1 MSGNLKMC
9 AFAALMVVAIPAP
22 VWAAGTTYAVLHSS
36 EPALAPDMGRIYL
49 YRESSLMGVVVQP
62 SIMIDGQDTGG
73 DSHSGDYFYID
84 RPAGTYIISTST
96 EKKEQASVTVA
107 AGQSVYV
114 KFKVSMGLFVGH
126 VLPSVVD
133 PQVAAGE
140 IKDCDYR
147 APKSIAPVPA
157 APATPAPATA
167 APAPAEPATA
177 TAPTTSGTAS
187 P

>member
-1 MSGNLKMC
+1 MSGNLKMY

-22 VWAAGTTYAVLHSS
+22 VWAADTTYAVLHSS
-36 EPALAPDMGRIYL
+36 EPALASDLGRIYL
-49 YRESSLMGVVVQP
+49 YRVSSVFGMTLQP
-62 SIMIDGQDTGG
+62 TIKIDGQSTGG
-73 DSHSGDYFYID
+73 DASSGDYFYID

-96 EKKEQASVTVA
+96 EKTEQVSVTVV

-114 KFKVSMGLFVGH
+114 KFKVSMGFLVGH
-126 VLPSVVD
+126 VSPSVVD

-147 APKSIAPVPA
+147 APKSIAPTPA
-157 APATPAPATA
+157 TPAPPTPAPPTPAPATA
-167 APAPAEPATA
+167 TP
-177 TAPTTSGTAS
+177 APTTPGTSS

>member
-1 MSGNLKMC
+1 MSGKLKMC
-9 AFAALMVVAIPAP
+9 AFAALMLVAIPAP

-36 EPALAPDMGRIYL
+36 EPALASDMGRIYL
-49 YRESSLMGVVVQP
+49 YRESSVFGITLHP
-62 SIMIDGQDTGG
+62 TIKIDGQDTGG
-73 DSHSGDYFYID
+73 DSHAGDYFYID
-84 RPAGTYIISTST
+84 RPAATYVISTST
-96 EKKEQASVTVA
+96 EKKEQVGVTVV
-107 AGQSVYV
+107 AGQSIYV
-114 KFKVSMGLFVGH
+114 KFTVSMGFLVGH
-126 VLPSVVD
+126 VSPSVVD

-147 APKSIAPVPA
+147 APKSIAP

-167 APAPAEPATA
+167 APATATPSAPA